1 MQFRISEPLTRQ
13 PLFCM
18 PTVTPFLPTTRDEL
32 KALGWNT
39 LDVILVTGDTYIDS
53 PYIGVSVIGK
63 VLVDAGYKV
72 GLIAQPDTNSDA
84 DIGRL
89 GEPSLFWGITSGCMD
104 SMVSNYTATK
114 KKRNDDDLT
123 AGGKNTRRPDMAVI
137 AYTNLVRKYFKNT
150 RPIVIGGIE
159 ASLRRISHYHYW
171 NNKVRRSIL
180 FDAKADILVYGM
192 GEKTIL
198 EIAENLKT
206 GRTTT
211 DIRGICYIAKD
222 KREAYLELPAHSEVE
237 KDKQRFAEMFKLF
250 YANSDPISA
259 QGLCQKQDT
268 RYLIHN
274 PPQVN
279 PTPEELDRIH
289 ELDYANDVHPYYAS
303 QGEVRALDT
312 IRFSIISHRGCY
324 GQCNFCS
331 IAIHQGQTVIS
342 RSEASILR
350 EAKAFTE
357 QSGFKGIIQNVGG
370 PTANMYGFDCN
381 KNKRKGICSDKR
393 CLSPGTCST
402 LKVDHTRQINL
413 LRKLRQLP
421 KIKKVFIASGIRH
434 DLVLSDTAHG
444 QKYLEEIIKHHVSGQ
459 LKLAPEHSEINVL
472 KLMGKPGIEQFVT
485 FKKQFD
491 QINQRLGMKQFLTCY
506 FMAAYPGCSEADM
519 KQLKSFSRKT
529 LGFRPQQIQ
538 VFTPT
543 PSSMATLM
551 YHTER
556 AYDSDAPIFVE
567 KDIRKKN
574 RQKSEAT
581 EGQRHSQKKRR

>member
-1 MQFRISEPLTRQ
+1 MTQY
-13 PLFCM
+13 
-18 PTVTPFLPTTRDEL
+18 LPTTRNEL
-32 KALGWNT
+32 KALGWDT
-39 LDVILVTGDTYIDS
+39 LDVILITGDTYIDS
-53 PYIGVSVIGK
+53 PYIGVAVIGK

-72 GLIAQPDTNSDA
+72 GIIAQPDTNTAA

-89 GEPSLFWGITSGCMD
+89 GEPSLFWGITAGCMD

-123 AGGKNTRRPDMAVI
+123 AGGRNTRRPDMAVI
-137 AYTNLVRKYFKNT
+137 AYTNLVRRNFKNT
-150 RPIVIGGIE
+150 KPIVIGGIE

-192 GEKTIL
+192 GEKTTL

-206 GRTTT
+206 GKDTL
-211 DIRGICYIAKD
+211 DIRGTCYIAKE
-222 KREAYLELPAHSEVE
+222 KRADYLELPAHNIVE
-237 KDKQRFAEMFKLF
+237 KDKGKFTEMFKLF
-250 YANSDPISA
+250 YANSDPLSA

-268 RYLIHN
+268 RYLIQN
-274 PPQVN
+274 PPQTN
-279 PTPEELDRIH
+279 PTAEELDYIH
-289 ELDYANDVHPYYAS
+289 ELDYENDVHPYYRS

-331 IAIHQGQTVIS
+331 IAIHQGQTVVS
-342 RSEASILR
+342 RSEKSIIA
-350 EAKAFTE
+350 EAKKLTHKPD
-357 QSGFKGIIQNVGG
+357 FKGFIQNVGG
-370 PTANMYGFDCN
+370 PTANMYGFECK
-381 KNKRKGICSDKR
+381 KNKRNGICSDKR
-393 CLSPGTCST
+393 CLAPETCNT

-434 DLVLSDTAHG
+434 DLVLGDTKHG
-444 QKYLEEIIKHHVSGQ
+444 LDYLEEVIKHHISGQ
-459 LKLAPEHSEINVL
+459 LKIAPEHSELNVL
-472 KLMGKPGIEQFVT
+472 KLMGKPGIEQFVA
-485 FKKQFD
+485 FKKLFD
-491 QINQRLGMKQFLTCY
+491 KINKRLGLKQFLTCY
-506 FMAAYPGCSEADM
+506 FIAAFPGCKETDM
-519 KQLKSFSRKT
+519 KQLKSFSHNI

-543 PSSMATLM
+543 PSSQATLM

-556 AYDSDAPIFVE
+556 SYDSDTSIFVE
-567 KDIRKKN
+567 KDINKKN
-574 RQKSEAT
+574 LQKSAALAENS
-581 EGQRHSQKKRR
+581 HPSKKRRGD